1 MIIQVSRV
9 FLKKIYFSL
18 MSLTCWLSTSTNTI
32 NTTFNKTNSSTSQL
46 PTEDCQMGRSGLT
59 GLFFS
64 YIISFFKKK
73 RYGNHSACIFH
84 LFLFSASSAHFSS
97 LVCEQDDCQNLVNIE
112 IRLSQFTQLVVNQS
126 PLATQLSY
134 TYALGKRATF
144 SNLAYWLYQLYEFI

>member
-1 MIIQVSRV
+1 MLVEYIDKHNQYNFQQNKLIHISIANRRLPDGSFWAYRFIF
-9 FLKKIYFSL
+9 FLYYI
-18 MSLTCWLSTSTNTI
+18 
-32 NTTFNKTNSSTSQL
+32 
-46 PTEDCQMGRSGLT
+46 
-59 GLFFS
+59 LFL
-64 YIISFFKKK
+64 KKK
-73 RYGNHSACIFH
+73 RYGNHSAYIFH

>member
-1 MIIQVSRV
+1 VLVEYIDKYNQYHFQQNKLIHISIANRRLPDGSFWAYRFNT
-9 FLKKIYFSL
+9 FL
-18 MSLTCWLSTSTNTI
+18 
-32 NTTFNKTNSSTSQL
+32 
-46 PTEDCQMGRSGLT
+46 
-59 GLFFS
+59 
-64 YIISFFKKK
+64 KK
-73 RYGNHSACIFH
+73 RYGNHSTYILH
-84 LFLFSASSAHFSS
+84 LFLFSVSSAHFSS